1 MFRVL
6 SRILVALGILS
17 LTGCLSI
24 QNRYGEECKSRT
36 YLRNPVEDHL
46 STEYSNNPMAR
57 LGIVPFVAPANFA
70 GAGDSQ
76 PPLGSQL
83 AWRLHA
89 EILRLNKIPI
99 VEVTTWTDWPL
110 KREDFFSG
118 NFEAMQRARDA
129 GYDMIFVGYLE
140 ESNPEEV
147 AVLGK
152 LIDVNVGKT
161 LWYGRALAFSR
172 RNKISDLK
180 HHFGATLDHSLSSLD
195 LYPLYSKLVQC
206 LAEEALSDDMDID
219 EKDSSTPWWKGW
231 LRVIAS

>member
-6 SRILVALGILS
+6 HSVLIAAYVFT
-17 LTGCLSI
+17 LTGCLAI
-24 QNRYGEECKSRT
+24 QNRYAEECKSRT
-36 YLRNPVEDHL
+36 YLRIPVQEHL

-70 GAGDSQ
+70 GFGDSQ

-83 AWRLHA
+83 AWRLQA
-89 EILRLNKIPI
+89 EMLHLNKIPI

-129 GYDMIFVGYLE
+129 GYDLVFVGYLE
-140 ESNPEEV
+140 ESNPQEV

-152 LIDVNVGKT
+152 MIDVNLGKT

-172 RNKISDLK
+172 RNKLADLK
-180 HHFGATLDHSLSSLD
+180 RHFGPSYDHSINTLD
-195 LYPLYSKLVQC
+195 LYPLYSKLVEC
-206 LAEEALSDDMDID
+206 LAEEALSDDLEID
-219 EKDSSTPWWKGW
+219 DDDNATPSW
-231 LRVIAS
+231 LRGWFTG

>member
-1 MFRVL
+1 
-6 SRILVALGILS
+6 
-17 LTGCLSI
+17 
-24 QNRYGEECKSRT
+24 
-36 YLRNPVEDHL
+36 
-46 STEYSNNPMAR
+46 MAR

-70 GAGDSQ
+70 GSGDSQ

-89 EILRLNKIPI
+89 EMLRLNKIPI

-118 NFEAMQRARDA
+118 NFEAMQKARDA

-140 ESNPEEV
+140 ESSPEEV

-152 LIDVNVGKT
+152 LIDVNLGKT

-172 RNKISDLK
+172 RKKIADLK
-180 HHFGATLDHSLSSLD
+180 HHFGANYDHSINSLD

-206 LAEEALSDDMDID
+206 LAEEALSDDMDI
-219 EKDSSTPWWKGW
+219 EEENQPTPWWKGW
-231 LRVIAS
+231 F